1 MHHPIFVQAARLPP
15 TYGVGDIVRRLGQEQ
30 HGTRARS
37 ITWQLAY
44 IRDLI
49 AQARFPQPLPLPV
62 RDRATGA
69 RILSADVHR
78 GSRWPRALVDQWFD
92 DLLPP
97 GTSGDAAE
105 QRAGEAIMDERARQL
120 GLHMID
126 GGAA

>member
-1 MHHPIFVQAARLPP
+1 MHHPIFVQAVRLPP

-37 ITWQLAY
+37 IAWQLAY

-62 RDRATGA
+62 RDRATGT

-78 GSRWPRALVDQWFD
+78 GSRWPRALVDQWFE

-97 GTSGDAAE
+97 GTGGDPTE
-105 QRAGEAIMDERARQL
+105 QRVGEAIMDERARQL

>member
-1 MHHPIFVQAARLPP
+1 VRLPP

-30 HGTRARS
+30 HGTRVRS
-37 ITWQLAY
+37 LNWQLGY

-49 AQARFPQPLPLPV
+49 AQARFPQPLPLPI
-62 RDRATGA
+62 RDRATGT
-69 RILSADVHR
+69 RTLSADVHR
-78 GSRWPRALVDQWFD
+78 GSRWPRQLVDQWFE

-97 GTSGDAAE
+97 GAGAADAAE
-105 QRAGEAIMDERARQL
+105 QRAGEAIMDERARAL

>member
-1 MHHPIFVQAARLPP
+1 MHHPIFVQDVRLPP

-37 ITWQLAY
+37 IAWQLAY

-62 RDRATGA
+62 RDRATGT
-69 RILSADVHR
+69 RSLSADVHR
-78 GSRWPRALVDQWFD
+78 GSRWPRALVDQWFE

-97 GTSGDAAE
+97 GTGGDPIE

>member
-1 MHHPIFVQAARLPP
+1 MHHPIFVQAVRLPP

-30 HGTRARS
+30 HGSRVRS
-37 ITWQLAY
+37 IAWQLAY

-62 RDRATGA
+62 RDRATGT
-69 RILSADVHR
+69 RSLSADVHR
-78 GSRWPRALVDQWFD
+78 GSRWPRALVDQWFE

-97 GTSGDAAE
+97 GTGGDPIE